1 MAIDDIAGSF
11 IEKGFAERVIQGS
24 SSRKLEA
31 AAIVNRNREPMNW
44 DPDLKTSVNIRRC
57 FAQIDGKYSEI
68 TALVRGQDKRSEAQ
82 KKILVEIKAV
92 FERLTEAH
100 GKMVDDF
107 GGRLASMEKNYQEL
121 NELFRTN
128 ATFETVEVLRAHN
141 LKLQQQLEMLTREQ
155 EDGVEQS
162 AQKVG

>member
-1 MAIDDIAGSF
+1 MAIDDIPGSF
-11 IEKGFAERVIQGS
+11 NEKSFAERVIQGS

-44 DPDLKTSVNIRRC
+44 DPDLKTSVNIRRG
-57 FAQIDGKYSEI
+57 FSQIDAKYSEI
-68 TALVRGQDKRSEAQ
+68 VALVRGQDKRSGTQ
-82 KKILVEIKAV
+82 KNILVEIKAV

-100 GKMVDDF
+100 GKMVEDF

-141 LKLQQQLEMLTREQ
+141 LKLQQQLEMLTTKHLHCFSDRR
-155 EDGVEQS
+155 
-162 AQKVG
+162 